1 MLELQDVHS
10 HYGGSHILKGITFKV
25 EEGQVATILGR
36 NGAGKTTTLR
46 TVMGLVPVS
55 KGSIKFTGEDIT
67 NKKPYRIAQLGVG
80 YVPEERAVFPSLSVY
95 ENLTLPMA
103 KGGAGLWS
111 LDKIHSFF
119 PILKTRGF
127 HRGSQLSG
135 GEQQMLVIARILTM
149 DVKLIIL
156 DEPTEGLAPM
166 LVREIAK
173 IVLELKKEGVSILL
187 VEQNSRFAEE
197 VADQH
202 FIIYNGR
209 IVYSGTNMEF
219 KADEKIKSQYLGV

>member
-1 MLELQDVHS
+1 LLELEDVHS
-10 HYGGSHILKGITFKV
+10 HYGGSHILKGITFRV
-25 EEGQVATILGR
+25 EKGQVATLLGR

-46 TVMGLVPVS
+46 TIMGLVPVT
-55 KGSIKFTGEDIT
+55 KGFIKFSGEDIT
-67 NKKPYRIAQLGVG
+67 NKKPYRIARMGVG

-95 ENLTLPMA
+95 ENLTLPMT
-103 KGGAGLWS
+103 KGQSGLWS
-111 LDKIHSFF
+111 IDKVYSFF
-119 PILKTRGF
+119 PILKTRGL

-149 DVKLIIL
+149 NVRLIIL

-166 LVREIAK
+166 LVREIAQ
-173 IVLELKKEGVSILL
+173 IVQELKKEGISMLV

-197 VADQH
+197 VADHH

-209 IVYSGTNMEF
+209 IVYSGSNSEF
-219 KADEKIKSQYLGV
+219 KTDERIKSQYLGV

>member
-1 MLELQDVHS
+1 MVEATYLKESHSELKKDKWLRFLEETERERPPPFVP
-10 HYGGSHILKGITFKV
+10 I
-25 EEGQVATILGR
+25 
-36 NGAGKTTTLR
+36 
-46 TVMGLVPVS
+46 MGLVPVTT
-55 KGSIKFTGEDIT
+55 GFIKFSGEDIT

-103 KGGAGLWS
+103 KGRAGLWS
-111 LDKIHSFF
+111 IDKIYSFF
-119 PILKTRGF
+119 PILKARGF

-149 DVKLIIL
+149 NVKLIIL

-173 IVLELKKEGVSILL
+173 IVLRAKK
-187 VEQNSRFAEE
+187 
-197 VADQH
+197 
-202 FIIYNGR
+202 GR
-209 IVYSGTNMEF
+209 DFNTFGGT
-219 KADEKIKSQYLGV
+219 KQLDLQRKSPTNIS

>member
-1 MLELQDVHS
+1 MLELEDVHS
-10 HYGGSHILKGITFKV
+10 YYGGSHILKGITLRV
-25 EEGQVATILGR
+25 EEGQVATIIGR

-46 TVMGLVPVS
+46 TIMGLVPVT
-55 KGSIKFTGEDIT
+55 KGFIKFNAKEIT
-67 NKKPYRIAQLGVG
+67 NRKPYRIARMGVG

-103 KGGAGLWS
+103 RGRESRWS
-111 LDKIHSFF
+111 LEKIYSFF
-119 PILKTRGF
+119 PILKVRGF

-149 DVKLIIL
+149 NVKLIIL

-166 LVREIAK
+166 LVREIAQ
-173 IVLELKKEGVSILL
+173 IVLELKREGISILL

-197 VADQH
+197 VADYH

-209 IVYSGTNMEF
+209 IVYGGTNMEF
-219 KADEKIKSQYLGV
+219 KADDEIRSQYLGV

>member
-1 MLELQDVHS
+1 MLELEDVHS
-10 HYGGSHILKGITFKV
+10 YYGGSHILKGITFRV

-46 TVMGLVPVS
+46 TIMGLVPVT
-55 KGSIKFTGEDIT
+55 KGFIKFNAEEIT
-67 NKKPYRIAQLGVG
+67 NKKPYRIAQMGIG

-103 KGGAGLWS
+103 KDGAGLWS
-111 LDKIHSFF
+111 IDKIYSFF
-119 PILKTRGF
+119 PILKSRGF

-149 DVKLIIL
+149 NVKLIIL

-166 LVREIAK
+166 LIREIAQ
-173 IVLELKKEGVSILL
+173 IVLELKKEGISILL

-197 VADQH
+197 VADYH

-209 IVYSGTNMEF
+209 IVYGGTNMEF
-219 KADEKIKSQYLGV
+219 KADDQIKSQYLGV